1 MRVIQI
7 SEKQELLYSAKDP
20 RDNIYTNIDTL
31 IVEMTQ
37 EEYQLACHIIIE
49 AQKKK

>member
-1 MRVIQI
+1 MKIVDFIRYDEPLSSS
-7 SEKQELLYSAKDP
+7 SEIMVCQEK
-20 RDNIYTNIDTL
+20 L